1 MDKKRQEDEFAE
13 RIKRHSD
20 LLSRFRGKGMLWH
33 SIATFGVIGWMIAL
47 PTVMGAYL
55 GKFLDSKTTGPE
67 GISWTITGILI
78 GLGIGIYTVWRFFFY
93 RRRR

>member
-13 RIKRHSD
+13 EIKRHSGF
-20 LLSRFRGKGMLWH
+20 LSRFRGKGVFWQ

-47 PTVMGAYL
+47 PTVIGAYL
-55 GKFLDSKTTGPE
+55 GKYMDSKITGPE
-67 GISWTITGILI
+67 GISWTITFILI

-93 RRRR
+93 RGGR